1 MRYTEDF
8 PLIKPVAE
16 TDVPGPLFAVQP
28 PRRVE
33 PRTMA
38 PLVIQRFRRKA
49 RNAEAANEENPEPQ
63 TEQRIRPDRREMCRR
78 FQRVQAFLDTRSR
91 IDRRKKVR
99 REGDVA
105 TNLDEEG

>member
-1 MRYTEDF
+1 MRYTPDF

-33 PRTMA
+33 PRTMV
-38 PLVIQRFRRKA
+38 PLVTQRFRRKA
-49 RNAEAANEENPEPQ
+49 RETEEETVPLQ
-63 TEQRIRPDRREMCRR
+63 TEQRVRPDRRQMCRR
-78 FQRVQAFLDTRSR
+78 FQRLQAFLDTRSR
-91 IDRRKKVR
+91 VDRRKKVR